1 MGATYT
7 NAAGWYSLAMDEI
20 STTALEEPALPAP
33 LRDRILERLGLSR
46 LPSPD
51 FEGLCELYGAWCA
64 RVSFDNVRKVVALQT
79 GRDLP
84 GRTAEEFFEAWLDL
98 GAAGTCW
105 PGSNALYALV
115 RSAGFDVR
123 RSAGSARDL
132 GPINHATNRVVIDG
146 RTWLVDSSML
156 TVDPLPL
163 TDRVHI
169 GSGHFAAEVE
179 PEAGSHLVWVDF
191 PPQGPLPFRLL
202 PDPISLS
209 FHLDGYE
216 RSREKS
222 AFNRKLYARRNY
234 PGEKRILVG
243 NRRVS
248 KTAAGMDVREL
259 TREELPEALMA
270 DIGVDSRLVD
280 EWISCGGLDLA
291 FEESPSPPPL
301 DRKPPSQ
308 RG

>member
-1 MGATYT
+1 MSES
-7 NAAGWYSLAMDEI
+7 AA
-20 STTALEEPALPAP
+20 TALDDQPLPAP
-33 LRDRILERLGLSR
+33 LLDHVLRRLGLSR
-46 LPSPD
+46 IPSPD
-51 FEGLCELYGAWCA
+51 LEGLRELYGAWCDH
-64 RVSFDNVRKVVALQT
+64 VSFDNVRKVVALQT
-79 GRDLP
+79 GRELP
-84 GRTAEEFFEAWLDL
+84 GRTAEDFFDAWLER

-123 RSAGSARDL
+123 RGAGSMRDL

-146 RTWLVDSSML
+146 GIWLVDSSML
-156 TVDPLPL
+156 TVEPLPL
-163 TDRVHI
+163 TDEIHI

-179 PEAGSHLVWVDF
+179 PEGGSHVVWVDF
-191 PPQGPLPFRLL
+191 PPQTGALPCRLL
-202 PDPISLS
+202 PHSISYS

-222 AFNRKLYARRNY
+222 AFNRRLYARRNY

-259 TREELPEALMA
+259 TREELPDALQA
-270 DIGVDSRLVD
+270 DIGIAGSLVT
-280 EWISCGGLDLA
+280 EWVSCGGLDFA
-291 FEESPSPPPL
+291 FEEPPPPPPL

>member
-1 MGATYT
+1 MK
-7 NAAGWYSLAMDEI
+7 EI
-20 STTALEEPALPAP
+20 STTTLEEPPLPAP
-33 LRDRILERLGLSR
+33 LRDRILERLGLSHV
-46 LPSPD
+46 PSPD
-51 FEGLCELYGAWCA
+51 FEGLCELYGAWSA
-64 RVSFDNVRKVVALQT
+64 RVSFDNVRKVIALQT

-84 GRTAEEFFEAWLDL
+84 GRTAEDFFEVWLAR

-123 RSAGSARDL
+123 RGAGSARDL

-146 RTWLVDSSML
+146 RTWLVDSSFL
-156 TVDPLPL
+156 TFDPLPI
-163 TDRVHI
+163 TDAIHI
-169 GSGHFAAEVE
+169 GSGLFGAEVE

-191 PPQGPLPFRLL
+191 PPQGSLPFRLL

-222 AFNRKLYARRNY
+222 AFNRRLYARRNY

-259 TREELPEALMA
+259 TREELPEALVA
-270 DIGVDSRLVD
+270 DIGIDVSLVD
-280 EWISCGGLDLA
+280 EWVACGGIELA
-291 FEESPSPPPL
+291 FEEAPPPPPF

>member
-1 MGATYT
+1 
-7 NAAGWYSLAMDEI
+7 MDEI
-20 STTALEEPALPAP
+20 SATTLEEPALPEP
-33 LRDRILERLGLSR
+33 LRARILERLGLSR

-51 FEGLCELYGAWCA
+51 FEGLCELYGAWCTH
-64 RVSFDNVRKVVALQT
+64 VSFDNVRKIIALQT

-84 GRTAEEFFEAWLDL
+84 GRSAEDFFEVWLAR

-105 PGSNALYALV
+105 PGSNALYALI

-123 RSAGSARDL
+123 RGAGSARDL

-146 RTWLVDSSML
+146 RTWLVDSSFL

-163 TDRVHI
+163 SQGIYI
-169 GSGHFAAEVE
+169 GSGDFAAEVE
-179 PEAGSHLVWVDF
+179 LEGESHLIWVDF
-191 PPQGPLPFRLL
+191 PPQGSLPFRLL
-202 PDPISLS
+202 PDPVSLS

-259 TREELPEALMA
+259 TREDLPEALVV
-270 DIGVDSRLVD
+270 DIGIDVRLVD
-280 EWISCGGLDLA
+280 EWVACGGIELA
-291 FEESPSPPPL
+291 FEETPPPPAFE
-301 DRKPPSQ
+301 RKPPSQ